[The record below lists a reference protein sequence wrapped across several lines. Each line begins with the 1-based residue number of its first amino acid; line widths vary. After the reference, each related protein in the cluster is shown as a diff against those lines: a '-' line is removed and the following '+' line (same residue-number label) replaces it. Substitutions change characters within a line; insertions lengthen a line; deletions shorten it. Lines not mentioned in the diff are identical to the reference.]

1 MKNSNKATATSAV
14 KYKNR
19 MTGDEYV
26 ADVMKTKFIDGI
38 EFMYLSSYN
47 QGSVNARYGWVRKDN
62 LERVR

>member
-1 MKNSNKATATSAV
+1 
-14 KYKNR
+14 